1 QINPAGEL
9 FVSKPSR
16 KLLELINDQ
25 RCPDLRLDI
34 ISNGTLFSREEWAKF
49 PGIHNKI
56 RSVRISIDAAT
67 KETFEKLQRL
77 GKYDVFVRN
86 LQFLRELRDRGVIPR
101 LWFSFTYQLENF
113 REMKAFVH
121 FCNEMHADYA
131 IFERLQNLVFSHE
144 EFRQKAVHY
153 PDHPLYSEFI

>member
-1 QINPAGEL
+1 
-9 FVSKPSR
+9 
-16 KLLELINDQ
+16 
-25 RCPDLRLDI
+25 
-34 ISNGTLFSREEWAKF
+34 
-49 PGIHNKI
+49 
-56 RSVRISIDAAT
+56 
-67 KETFEKLQRL
+67 
-77 GKYDVFVRN
+77 VFVRN
-86 LQFLRELRDRGVIPR
+86 LQFLRELRDSGVIPR

-153 PDHPLYSEFI
+153 PDHPLYSEFIEVVKDPIFRSRRVWHDFDYDGMDNMTREEARRHGASTTTTR